1 MPDQTPAELKYLVER
16 QREELRTLNELG
28 KLLSLASDPQEVV
41 RSVGSYLRQAFPLA
55 MCAVLV
61 LEPRKLQII
70 QFANIAQVDLASA
83 IREICARASEHLP
96 QLLTEESLGRTIEDQ
111 SALPGQGAQGPISYL
126 RSNHSA
132 PLRFNGKVIGL
143 LSVFSGK
150 AQAFAKEEAR
160 VIGIVADQLGASLRN
175 AFLLDELRH
184 ADSLKQELL
193 MVISHELRIP
203 LTSIKEGISLVL
215 EGSLGPTT
223 ADQQDFLKTV
233 DENAQRLDQLVEKV
247 VVSTQL
253 ITGQLPYAMH
263 EMDLGALA
271 IALDTAFR
279 PRAQAQQI
287 DFTLAGLSASV
298 KLEGDVKRLTNAV
311 SELVANAI
319 QAIPSPATADEA
331 GGGTIPFARHV
342 TVEAIP
348 SPTQVELRISD
359 TGAGLAAEELPRLF
373 ESFRLIGG
381 VDDRKTGG
389 LGLGLF
395 IAKSIVEAHHGLI
408 WAKSQ
413 VGHGTQ
419 IMIRLPRSQPT

>member
-1 MPDQTPAELKYLVER
+1 MPDQTQAELKYLVER

-28 KLLSLASDPQEVV
+28 KLLSLANDPQAVI
-41 RSVGSYLRQAFPLA
+41 RSVAAYLRQAFPLA

-61 LEPRKLQII
+61 LDPRKLQVI

-83 IREICARASEHLP
+83 IRNICASASEHLSQP
-96 QLLTEESLGRTIEDQ
+96 LTEDSLSRTLEHH
-111 SALPGQGAQGPISYL
+111 SALPGQGAQGPLSYV
-126 RSNHSA
+126 RSTYTA

-150 AQAFAKEEAR
+150 AEAFTKDETH
-160 VIGIVADQLGASLRN
+160 VINIVADQLGASLRN
-175 AFLLDELRH
+175 AFLLEELRR

-203 LTSIKEGISLVL
+203 LTSIKEGVSLVL

-223 ADQQDFLKTV
+223 ADQQEFLKTV
-233 DENAQRLDQLVEKV
+233 DESAQRLDTLVEKV
-247 VVSTQL
+247 VVATQL
-253 ITGQLPYAMH
+253 ITRQLPYAMQ
-263 EMDLGALA
+263 EMRLGALA
-271 IALDTAFR
+271 AALETAFR

-287 DFTLAGLSASV
+287 TFELTGLSPSV
-298 KLEGDVKRLTNAV
+298 TLVGDAKRLAQALH
-311 SELVANAI
+311 ELVANAL
-319 QAIPSPATADEA
+319 QATPA
-331 GGGTIPFARHV
+331 GGKVIVDAT
-342 TVEAIP
+342 P
-348 SPTQVELRISD
+348 SPTAVDVRVSD
-359 TGAGLAAEELPRLF
+359 TGAGIAPEELPRMF

-395 IAKSIVEAHHGLI
+395 IAKSIVEAHHGMI

-413 VGHGTQ
+413 VGQGTQ
-419 IMIRLPRSQPT
+419 IIFRLPKTQPAL